1 MPLSEAMNK
10 KLNAQITHEFT
21 ASQIYLSM
29 ACMFEGMGLKN
40 LARRFRQQTEEER
53 GHALKILD
61 YVAEAEGQVRLHAI
75 PEPPAEWPTVVD
87 AIAAALA
94 HERKVTGQ
102 INELVALA
110 DQEKDYATRSFLNWF
125 VDEQVE
131 EVDSMVAL
139 LQAAKL
145 AGDRLLQ
152 LEAFIAHSASK

>member
-1 MPLSEAMNK
+1 MPISEAMNK
-10 KLNAQITHEFT
+10 KLNTQITNEFL

-29 ACMFEGMGLKN
+29 ACMFEDMGLRN
-40 LARRFRQQTEEER
+40 LARVFRKQTEEER

-61 YVAEAEGQVRLHAI
+61 YVLENEGKVRLQAI
-75 PEPPAEWPTVVD
+75 PEPPAEWSTVTD

-131 EVDSMVAL
+131 EVNSMSSL

-152 LEAFIAHSASK
+152 LEAYIAHMIKE

>member
-1 MPLSEAMNK
+1 MPISEAMNK
-10 KLNAQITHEFT
+10 KLNTQITNEFL

-29 ACMFEGMGLKN
+29 ACMFEDMGLRN
-40 LARRFRQQTEEER
+40 LARVFRKQTEEER

-61 YVAEAEGQVRLHAI
+61 YVLENEGKVRLQAI
-75 PEPPAEWPTVVD
+75 PEPPAEWSTVTD

-131 EVDSMVAL
+131 EVNSMSSL

-152 LEAFIAHSASK
+152 LEAYIAHMIRE